1 MRKLL
6 CILICTTLL
15 IIFDSGCTPSDLTS
29 GIFEYSRY
37 PASFTATFLSEYG
50 EVECEVTRN
59 EEMVSLAVKSPERS
73 SYISVAICGN
83 KCVITSPVDDLTMS
97 EEASMGLTSVFDL
110 LFRGDEG
117 VVSVKK
123 SSDGLTTVI
132 TYSDGVVTVGEDGLP
147 VAVTSRAMNGEMR
160 TVRILGY
167 EKIN

>member
-1 MRKLL
+1 
-6 CILICTTLL
+6 
-15 IIFDSGCTPSDLTS
+15 
-29 GIFEYSRY
+29 
-37 PASFTATFLSEYG
+37 
-50 EVECEVTRN
+50 
-59 EEMVSLAVKSPERS
+59 MVSLAVKSPERS
-73 SYISVAICGN
+73 SFVSVAICGN

-97 EEASMGLTSVFDL
+97 EEASVGLTSVFDL

-147 VAVTSRAMNGEMR
+147 VAVTARAMNSEMR